1 MKYFRQLH
9 CALSGLLGS
18 WTDEDAEISARDGGL
33 AWEVSEGS
41 KDSQAIGVE
50 NLCLCFAG
58 VIDAAQLGLKSPF
71 QIVWEVFSQSQH
83 TGASSQEWPRLRLLL
98 AAHCSI
104 SHQVVLSLEALR
116 SRGEKLRP
124 GTVW

>member
-1 MKYFRQLH
+1 MLREMQ
-9 CALSGLLGS
+9 AN
-18 WTDEDAEISARDGGL
+18 GGL